1 MSMEAQKFGHASVY
15 NEIQALE
22 NMENCERRNGLE
34 YKLNTDIHDD
44 LNHSETYHDAEKQM
58 KKNVI
63 FKSIFEENFALSL
76 TTLL

>member
-1 MSMEAQKFGHASVY
+1 MSMEAQKFGHASAY

-44 LNHSETYHDAEKQM
+44 LNHSETYHDAEKQIE
-58 KKNVI
+58 KKC
-63 FKSIFEENFALSL
+63 KYESMLRENFAF
-76 TTLL
+76 TI